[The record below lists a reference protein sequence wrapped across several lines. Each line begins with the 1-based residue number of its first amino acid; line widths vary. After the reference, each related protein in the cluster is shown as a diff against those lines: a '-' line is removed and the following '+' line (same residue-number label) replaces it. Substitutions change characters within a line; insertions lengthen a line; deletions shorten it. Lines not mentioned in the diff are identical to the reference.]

1 MGQIFHA
8 NCYAHSGAVLSMH
21 YLFRKRPYH
30 IMWGG
35 GHVSIDD
42 NLENFTRTEDLL
54 GISTFWHPFGF
65 DMDSEEI
72 LSKKSYDKIKFID
85 ENSKSWERLKVW
97 KEALEYFDWDNT
109 RSVSYNDYLVNHIKK
124 QAIDLADY
132 HRQSKFLNSA
142 GDFMAIDLVP
152 VLTET
157 GGGTPM
163 ALFDGAS
170 AESTEELAG
179 EWCGDLLQIVDEL
192 PEDYQLI
199 NCCFAEIWGRAR
211 YCYHTFGVNK
221 EGFLLSD
228 SNGKLFQFVT
238 LNMYGKRS
246 HARYMKVE
254 ETDDNKIRY
263 SEHEG
268 MEQEE

>member
-124 QAIDLADY
+124 QN
-132 HRQSKFLNSA
+132 R
-142 GDFMAIDLVP
+142 P
-152 VLTET
+152 
-157 GGGTPM
+157 
-163 ALFDGAS
+163 
-170 AESTEELAG
+170 
-179 EWCGDLLQIVDEL
+179 C
-192 PEDYQLI
+192 
-199 NCCFAEIWGRAR
+199 
-211 YCYHTFGVNK
+211 
-221 EGFLLSD
+221 
-228 SNGKLFQFVT
+228 
-238 LNMYGKRS
+238 
-246 HARYMKVE
+246 
-254 ETDDNKIRY
+254 
-263 SEHEG
+263 
-268 MEQEE
+268 